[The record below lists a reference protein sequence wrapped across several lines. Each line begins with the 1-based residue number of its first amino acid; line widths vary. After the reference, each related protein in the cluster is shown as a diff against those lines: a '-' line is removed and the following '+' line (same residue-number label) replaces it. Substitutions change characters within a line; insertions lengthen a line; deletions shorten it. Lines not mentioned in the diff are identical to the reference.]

1 MPLRPHKIGVSCR
14 SQSHGPRSLSSTID
28 PRGAVD
34 RYTWLAF
41 VLILSVSFAASPL
54 ELWLRGALVT
64 AQIVVAVAQGDAG
77 VGAFL
82 LNGCRLWIL
91 SSLASLS
98 LLLGDA
104 FRSAHAAYRNVPSLI
119 LRRRIGVSRPSR
131 FDSRTVVV
139 KCISVYALKL
149 IFFGCGQRYN

>member
-34 RYTWLAF
+34 RYTWLTF
-41 VLILSVSFAASPL
+41 VWIPSVSFATSPF
-54 ELWLRGALVT
+54 GALVT
-64 AQIVVAVAQGDAG
+64 AQIVVAVAQGDVG

-82 LNGCRLWIL
+82 LEGCRLWIL

-98 LLLGDA
+98 LLH
-104 FRSAHAAYRNVPSLI
+104 R
-119 LRRRIGVSRPSR
+119 
-131 FDSRTVVV
+131 
-139 KCISVYALKL
+139 
-149 IFFGCGQRYN
+149 